1 MHSRAVGAMN
11 NLKAI
16 VVGAGMGGLT
26 AAIALKQVGYR
37 VEVYDRVRELR
48 PAGAGIS
55 CGRME

>member
-1 MHSRAVGAMN
+1 MN

-16 VVGAGMGGLT
+16 AIGAGMGGLT
-26 AAIALKQVGYR
+26 AAIAMKQVGFD

-55 CGRME
+55 LWSNGV